1 MRKVVISVILWLSA
15 IVAIFFMNL
24 KQISQHQDVSYDFE
38 LQHVGSNDMQLQSGK
53 YNITGADAFLI
64 YDLGED
70 RRAVRTVSENCTNR
84 MFFR

>member
-1 MRKVVISVILWLSA
+1 MI
-15 IVAIFFMNL
+15 
-24 KQISQHQDVSYDFE
+24 
-38 LQHVGSNDMQLQSGK
+38 GSNDMQLQSGK